1 MKTVFCC
8 HYCFIIILMAASFKP
23 FSKIAFPLSFHSCL
37 PPVVPINSALQNRPK
52 HKINRSI
59 IFMSFQFKEGAR
71 LRLNHTCCMYCFVF
85 FHEMARLKKQTEA
98 VIYSNWHLKFVF
110 LPRENCNNC
119 FTGPCLCHWQ
129 VLLLVHTPCEVAR
142 CTASRCGQFYNWK
155 WFSHRDKKPY
165 FNAELTSRH

>member
-8 HYCFIIILMAASFKP
+8 HCCFIIILMAASFKP
-23 FSKIAFPLSFHSCL
+23 FSKIAFPLSFHSC
-37 PPVVPINSALQNRPK
+37 INSALQNRPK

-71 LRLNHTCCMYCFVF
+71 LRLNHTCCMYCFCLF

-119 FTGPCLCHWQ
+119 FTGPCLSAIGKYYYTLW
-129 VLLLVHTPCEVAR
+129 
-142 CTASRCGQFYNWK
+142 S
-155 WFSHRDKKPY
+155 S
-165 FNAELTSRH
+165 